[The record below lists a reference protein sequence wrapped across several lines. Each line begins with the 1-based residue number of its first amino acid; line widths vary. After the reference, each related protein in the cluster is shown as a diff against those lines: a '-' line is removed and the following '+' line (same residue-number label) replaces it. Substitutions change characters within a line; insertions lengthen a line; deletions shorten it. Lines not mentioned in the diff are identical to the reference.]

1 MVILEENK
9 QRMIENAV
17 RDILTAVGEDPN
29 RPGLVETP
37 ARVARMYAEVFSGL
51 NTTFDD
57 YKLFESTSQT
67 EMVVVKDI
75 HFYSMCEHHLLPFF
89 GLVQKL
95 ID

>member
-1 MVILEENK
+1 MEESK
-9 QRMIENAV
+9 QQIIENAV
-17 RDILTAVGEDPN
+17 RKILTAVGEDPN

-57 YKLFESTSQT
+57 YKLFESTSHT

-75 HFYSMCEHHLLPFF
+75 SFHAPCVTSLSSPFS
-89 GLVQKL
+89 G
-95 ID
+95 